1 MRWPVLRALQ
11 AAQALKLHRLNKI
24 GLCFTLFK
32 LRISSYH
39 SIFCAC
45 SQYAIVYVHR
55 TNFTFAMRKCCAW
68 KKVTHICSKREKT
81 DRLFMCKRLYLY
93 MVVRFFSVC
102 VCTCGCVRTCVRA
115 RAFVRGLLYVLY
127 FPVFSFFNNIELFAH
142 DLNCL
147 NIH

>member
-93 MVVRFFSVC
+93 MVVRFFFCMC
-102 VCTCGCVRTCVRA
+102 VYVWMRAYVRA
-115 RAFVRGLLYVLY
+115 CASICSRVCFICV
-127 FPVFSFFNNIELFAH
+127 VFSSLF
-142 DLNCL
+142 
-147 NIH
+147 IFQQY